1 MLRWQ
6 SMGDLGYGMLGLV
19 VLGLGVWAIVALF
32 SAVPWWAAVL
42 ILLLI
47 GNL

>member
-1 MLRWQ
+1 
-6 SMGDLGYGMLGLV
+6 MGDLGYGMLGLV
-19 VLGLGVWAIVALF
+19 VLGLSVWTIVALF